1 MVERIP
7 GGNELLDPRKLIQK
21 ADITFSMNVADL
33 GCGGSGVFT
42 LQAAKA
48 IGDKGIVYAVDILKS
63 VLASVITKARMQS
76 INNVRTVWSNL
87 EIYGA
92 TKIPDGALDRALLI
106 NTLFQSKKHK
116 EIMKEAK
123 RMLKREGM
131 LLIVDWKPHGAP
143 FGPLEKDRVQPEKI
157 EHIAKD
163 LEFQLL
169 EKFDAGPYHFGLLFT
184 KTNP

>member
-1 MVERIP
+1 MVDRIP
-7 GGNELLDPRKLIQK
+7 GGNELLDPKKLIQK
-21 ADITFSMNVADL
+21 ADITTSMTAADL

-48 IGDKGIVYAVDILKS
+48 VGGKGTIYAVDVLKS
-63 VLASVITKARMQS
+63 VLASVITKAKMQS

-92 TKIPDGALDRALLI
+92 TKIQDGALDRAMLI
-106 NTLFQSKKHK
+106 NTLFQTKKYK
-116 EIMKEAK
+116 EILQEAK
-123 RMLKREGM
+123 RMLRREGM

-143 FGPLEKDRVQPEKI
+143 FGPLEKNRVQPDKI
-157 EHIAKD
+157 ERIAKD
-163 LEFQLL
+163 LDFQVI
-169 EKFDAGPYHFGLLFT
+169 EKFDAGPYHYGLLFT